1 MKAARR
7 LSTATL
13 PPSPLSSYLS
23 ATASSSSLRTGF
35 THNFALSSNIDR
47 SAAAAFRQRC
57 RDGSFSGQTSG
68 VAPGFVQA
76 NFVALPLANA
86 FDFLTF
92 CLRNPRACPLLDVTT
107 PNHPYPLTVAPS
119 ADLRTDLPK
128 YRLWSYGDV
137 MSEVDQVSDVWT
149 SSMVGFLLGCSFSW
163 EQALHEAGHTPRQ
176 IEMGCN
182 CAMYKTNIRNA
193 TAGPFGGSLVVS
205 MRPYKASQLKEV
217 EAITGRYPGA
227 HGAPIHWGDPSAL
240 GVSEEQ
246 VRDGMPDF
254 GDKVEVR
261 DDEYPVFWAC
271 GVTPQAALIEAKLPF
286 AVTHSP
292 GHMLV
297 TDLRD
302 EELKEPITKRDVY
315 GGPDWP
321 SQ

>member
-35 THNFALSSNIDR
+35 THNFALSSSIDR

-205 MRPYKASQLKEV
+205 MRPYKAPQLKAV
-217 EAITGRYPGA
+217 EAITDATLARTGRRFTGA
-227 HGAPIHWGDPSAL
+227 TRALWASRRAGAR
-240 GVSEEQ
+240 
-246 VRDGMPDF
+246 RDARFWRQG
-254 GDKVEVR
+254 GGAR
-261 DDEYPVFWAC
+261 DEYPVFWAC

-302 EELKEPITKRDVY
+302 EELEVD
-315 GGPDWP
+315 
-321 SQ
+321 S